1 MFGAFGSYFRFKK
14 SVIDNTTFRLHY
26 RTTFAFLV
34 LASLLTTA
42 NQFIGAPIQCIVD
55 GIPGGI
61 MNTYCWIHG
70 TFTVPRQLT
79 GRVGT
84 DIPHPGVGPL
94 APPPGGDAAADA
106 SANPEDINLV
116 DVTEDGEEI
125 RHAWYQWVCF
135 VLFLQAVL
143 CYTPHYLW
151 KSWEG
156 GKLGLIIQGLDETYI
171 EKPKNTDDR
180 KRLLVNYLSRNV
192 KRHNLYTFKFV
203 FCEVLNLVNVIVQIY
218 FMDLFLG
225 GQFTRYGTD
234 VLAISELPLEDRVDP
249 LSKVFPKVTKCTFHK
264 YGPSGTVENKDGLCV
279 LANNI
284 INEKIYIF
292 LWFWFIT
299 ITVWTSIHLLVRV
312 VSVSS
317 RYSRYLLL
325 CHRAKSSAKED
336 ISYIVRKCDYG
347 DWFILM
353 QLAKHVNPIVFHDV
367 ILDFKDELDQKKLD
381 NSDH

>member
-1 MFGAFGSYFRFKK
+1 MYSMFGNFGNYFRFKK

-42 NQFIGAPIQCIVD
+42 NQFIGAPIQCIVE
-55 GIPGGI
+55 GIPTGI

-79 GRVGT
+79 GRVGI
-84 DIPHPGVGPL
+84 DIPHIGVGPPV
-94 APPPGGDAAADA
+94 PPPPSVAAAA
-106 SANPEDINLV
+106 ADINLV
-116 DVTEDGEEI
+116 KVTEEGEEI

-135 VLFLQAVL
+135 VLFLQAVM
-143 CYTPHYLW
+143 CYVPHYLW

-156 GKLGLIIQGLDETYI
+156 GKLGLILQGLDADYI
-171 EKPKNTDDR
+171 EKPSSVDDR
-180 KRLLVNYLSRNV
+180 KLLLVNYFMRNV
-192 KRHNLYTFKFV
+192 RKHDLYAYKFV

-225 GQFTRYGTD
+225 GQFTRYGTE
-234 VLAISELPLEDRVDP
+234 VLAISEMPLEERVDP
-249 LSKVFPKVTKCTFHK
+249 LSKVFPKVTKCTFHR

-299 ITVWTSIHLLVRV
+299 VTVWTSIHLLLRV
-312 VSVSS
+312 VSISS
-317 RYSRYLLL
+317 KYSRLLQL
-325 CHRAKSSAKED
+325 CNRCKSNDKAD
-336 ISYIVRKCDYG
+336 IGTILRKCGFG

-353 QLAKHVNPIVFHDV
+353 QLAKHVNPAVFHDV
-367 ILDFKDELDQKKLD
+367 IIDLRDRMDQKRLD
-381 NSDH
+381 NAE